1 MDMKFDDSKIKAERL
16 KAIEQIDEAVL
27 NERINHSYPDGE
39 KEIAQLMTFVPE
51 EERMPLLQAFVES
64 LLQQ

>member
-1 MDMKFDDSKIKAERL
+1 MKFDDSKIKAERL
-16 KAIEQIDEAVL
+16 KAIDQIDDAIL

-39 KEIAQLMTFVPE
+39 KEIAELMSFVPE
-51 EERMPLLQAFVES
+51 EGRMALLQAFVES